1 MKWKLTGS
9 SARGRI
15 RDKANAKYNN
25 PKKVRIPKTI
35 SMQYSYNKLKKNL
48 EFVVEYW
55 SFGSNSRTLKICERL
70 AERRVI
76 GVQQTLVHKYEL
88 RTDFRFAKPQRMKI
102 LNK

>member
-48 EFVVEYW
+48 EFVVEY
-55 SFGSNSRTLKICERL
+55 
-70 AERRVI
+70 
-76 GVQQTLVHKYEL
+76 
-88 RTDFRFAKPQRMKI
+88 
-102 LNK
+102 